1 MCFCVC
7 VQYFVLFPVLCNS
20 AHFLFFY
27 YLFIDSSKSSEDVV
41 KEGEILREILEIVEQ
56 RDSLIA
62 LLEEDRQRCGVPLKC
77 GRFQQ
82 ILSVPPVVQLFQ
94 IVSSKNAFL
103 IISLLMLAIVMWTI
117 FCTVVGLFSALSL
130 PGDTL

>member
-1 MCFCVC
+1 
-7 VQYFVLFPVLCNS
+7 
-20 AHFLFFY
+20 
-27 YLFIDSSKSSEDVV
+27 V

-62 LLEEDRQRCGVPLKC
+62 LLEEDRQRCGLPLKR
-77 GRFQQ
+77 GRFRQ

-94 IVSSKNAFL
+94 IVSSANTFFL
-103 IISLLMLAIVMWTI
+103 ICLLVLVIVMWTI

>member
-1 MCFCVC
+1 MCSVFCIV
-7 VQYFVLFPVLCNS
+7 PVNIYLLI
-20 AHFLFFY
+20 FFFFY

-41 KEGEILREILEIVEQ
+41 KEGEILREILQIVEQ
-56 RDSLIA
+56 RDALIA
-62 LLEEDRQRCGVPLKC
+62 VLEEDRQRCGLPRKR
-77 GRFQQ
+77 GRFRQ

-94 IVSSKNAFL
+94 IVSSTNAVCLIFL
-103 IISLLMLAIVMWTI
+103 LILVVMWTV

>member
-1 MCFCVC
+1 MYVFSILYCSL
-7 VQYFVLFPVLCNS
+7 YFVTV
-20 AHFLFFY
+20 LFFY

-62 LLEEDRQRCGVPLKC
+62 VLEEDRQRCGLPLKR
-77 GRFQQ
+77 GRFRQ
-82 ILSVPPVVQLFQ
+82 ILSVPPVVRLFQ

-103 IISLLMLAIVMWTI
+103 FISLLLLAIVMWTI
-117 FCTVVGLFSALSL
+117 FCTVVG
-130 PGDTL
+130 